1 MEQLLQF
8 FPKNKTKKNKQ
19 QSRAPRTFTSQLF
32 CLKNLPMVKIH
43 KNSKYQKDVQ
53 RRSFKSGDTGEVLS
67 KKERFSD
74 SPVYYVTA
82 TGPKPQ
88 LA

>member
-1 MEQLLQF
+1 
-8 FPKNKTKKNKQ
+8 
-19 QSRAPRTFTSQLF
+19 
-32 CLKNLPMVKIH
+32 MVKTH